1 MPEAAPWGMPY
12 SGRTP
17 CDAPRAARA
26 APPRRE
32 AMQDVQAL
40 LDQARA
46 GSVQA
51 RQGLFDALYRDLKQL
66 ARSRLYA
73 DSDGSM
79 SATTLVH
86 EAYLK
91 LIQSASVRAGSRGEF
106 FALAGHVMRSIIIDD
121 ARARLAAKRGG
132 GAVVESIDST
142 QFQWPEL
149 VGDGLDDEELLAL
162 NSALDRLGE
171 ADERMMRVVELKFF
185 AGLSIDETAE
195 LLDLSPRTVKRAW
208 QGARAFLQAAL
219 AEHGRAA

>member
-1 MPEAAPWGMPY
+1 M
-12 SGRTP
+12 
-17 CDAPRAARA
+17 PRAPAG
-26 APPRRE
+26 E
-32 AMQDVQAL
+32 SMSDVQAL
-40 LDQARA
+40 LDQVRA
-46 GSVQA
+46 GDLAA

-66 ARSRLYA
+66 ARARLHA

-91 LIQSASVRAGSRGEF
+91 LIHSASVRAGSRGEF
-106 FALAGHVMRSIIIDD
+106 FALAGQVMRSIIIDD

-142 QFQWPEL
+142 AFQWPEL
-149 VGDGLDDEELLAL
+149 SDAVMGDEQLLAL
-162 NSALDRLGE
+162 NGALEQLGE

-195 LLDLSPRTVKRAW
+195 LLELSPRTVKRAW
-208 QGARAFLQAAL
+208 QGARAFLQAAM
-219 AEHGRAA
+219 AEAGHRA